1 MGAGHYRFQ
10 WLDWQRHR
18 WNDRH
23 VDVRAENEFCWRD
36 GPGHWYASLHAV
48 AAQHS
53 CGTAARESATTTFNI
68 LIPPLNSPLEDADG
82 LTILTLDPNDDGSA
96 GPVDLGFSIN
106 FGGQSYSQL
115 YVNNNGNLTF
125 GTSLSQ
131 YTPSTLEDLSLP
143 IIAPFFADVDTRRGC
158 PRPTV
163 QGRSMVR
170 PRLPPPGMTLAT
182 MMNTPPPPIPS
193 RWS

>member
-1 MGAGHYRFQ
+1 M
-10 WLDWQRHR
+10 
-18 WNDRH
+18 
-23 VDVRAENEFCWRD
+23 RD
-36 GPGHWYASLHAV
+36 G
-48 AAQHS
+48 
-53 CGTAARESATTTFNI
+53 RERDATTTFNI

-143 IIAPFFADVDTRRGC
+143 IIAPFFADVDTRGAARDLRYRDG
-158 PRPTV
+158 
-163 QGRSMVR
+163 
-170 PRLPPPGMTLAT
+170 
-182 MMNTPPPPIPS
+182 
-193 RWS
+193 RWSGRVCRHLE